1 VSEASAPARVA
12 VLRLCSSS
20 TMTRLTLV
28 SRQTPQT
35 GSMTLVMLAR
45 AETGRPRNRA
55 NSTAIILAV
64 AAGGT
69 VT

>member
-1 VSEASAPARVA
+1 MSDASAPGRVA
-12 VLRLCSSS
+12 
-20 TMTRLTLV
+20 RLTLWISSTATSSVPV
-28 SRQTPQT
+28 SVQIPQT
-35 GSMTLVMLAR
+35 ASVMSVRFARGMAGSP
-45 AETGRPRNRA
+45 GNRA

>member
-1 VSEASAPARVA
+1 MSEASAPVRVA

-20 TMTRLTLV
+20 TMTRLTRV
-28 SRQTPQT
+28 SRATPQT
-35 GSMTLVMLAR
+35 DSMTAVMLDL

-55 NSTAIILAV
+55 NSTAIILPV

-69 VT
+69 VA